1 MDQTTLKRAC
11 ASTDRFLASV
21 TADQLALPTPCAEW
35 DVRALLNHLVG
46 TLALYRALMTGTAPT
61 ANMAPGG
68 LPDVD
73 MLDADPVA
81 AYRTGVEGVLAV
93 TDDDAL
99 ARTHP
104 TPLGDMPGAALC
116 GFSTLDVL
124 VHGWD
129 LARATGQEPTLDPDL
144 AEQLLAFARQAI
156 NDDMR
161 APRIGP
167 EVAVAADAPATDR
180 LVAFMGRTP

>member
-1 MDQTTLKRAC
+1 
-11 ASTDRFLASV
+11 
-21 TADQLALPTPCAEW
+21 
-35 DVRALLNHLVG
+35 
-46 TLALYRALMTGTAPT
+46 
-61 ANMAPGG
+61 
-68 LPDVD
+68 
-73 MLDADPVA
+73 
-81 AYRTGVEGVLAV
+81 
-93 TDDDAL
+93 
-99 ARTHP
+99 
-104 TPLGDMPGAALC
+104 
-116 GFSTLDVL
+116 VL

>member
-1 MDQTTLKRAC
+1 MDQTALKRAC
-11 ASTDRFLASV
+11 ASTDRFVAGV
-21 TADQLALPTPCAEW
+21 TPDQLALPTPCAAW

-46 TLALYRALMTGTAPT
+46 TLALHHALMTDTAPT
-61 ANMAPGG
+61 VSMVPGD

-73 MLDADPVA
+73 LLGADPLA

-93 TDDDAL
+93 TDAEAL

-129 LARATGQEPTLDPDL
+129 LARATGQDAMLDEDL

-167 EVAVAADAPATDR
+167 EVAVAADAPSTDR

>member
-1 MDQTTLKRAC
+1 MDHTALRGAC
-11 ASTDRFLASV
+11 ASTDRFVASV
-21 TADQLALPTPCAEW
+21 TSDHLALPTPCAEW
-35 DVRALLNHLVG
+35 DARALLNHLVG
-46 TLALYRALMTGTAPT
+46 TLALHRALMTDTAPT
-61 ANMAPGG
+61 VNMVPGG

-73 MLDADPVA
+73 VLGARPVA

-99 ARTHP
+99 ARTHA
-104 TPLGDMPGAALC
+104 TPLGDMPGAVLC

-129 LARATGQEPTLDPDL
+129 LARATGQDATLDADL
-144 AEQLLAFARQAI
+144 ADQLLAFAREAI
-156 NDDMR
+156 NDDIR
-161 APRIGP
+161 APQIGP
-167 EVAVAADAPATDR
+167 EVAIAADAPATDR

>member
-11 ASTDRFLASV
+11 ASTDRFVASV
-21 TADQLALPTPCAEW
+21 TRDQLVLPTPCAEW
-35 DVRALLNHLVG
+35 NARALLNHLVG
-46 TLALYRALMTGTAPT
+46 TLALHRALMTDTAP
-61 ANMAPGG
+61 ALNMAPGG

-73 MLDADPVA
+73 VLGADPVA

-104 TPLGDMPGAALC
+104 TPLGDMPGAALS

-129 LARATGQEPTLDPDL
+129 LARATGQDATLDADL

-156 NDDMR
+156 TDDMR

-167 EVAVAADAPATDR
+167 EVAVAADARATDR

>member
-73 MLDADPVA
+73 MLGADPMA

-116 GFSTLDVL
+116 AFSTLDVL

>member
-11 ASTDRFLASV
+11 ASTDRFVASV
-21 TADQLALPTPCAEW
+21 TPDQLALPTPCAEW
-35 DVRALLNHLVG
+35 DARALLNHLVG
-46 TLALYRALMTGTAPT
+46 TLALHQALMTDTGPT
-61 ANMAPGG
+61 VSMVPGG

-73 MLDADPVA
+73 VLGADPVA

-93 TDDDAL
+93 TDDGAL

-129 LARATGQEPTLDPDL
+129 LARATGQDATLDADL
-144 AEQLLAFARQAI
+144 AEQMLAFARQAI

-167 EVAVAADAPATDR
+167 EVAIAADAPATDR